1 MLRPERGIVMDSSS
15 GLDPHLTSS
24 TAGCRPDVDEHD
36 VPFARFQPYHFSTRQ
51 LARLLVLRGQI
62 QDSRAGAGR
71 YADDLLAAA

>member
-1 MLRPERGIVMDSSS
+1 MDSSS

-24 TAGCRPDVDEHD
+24 TAGDRYQDTDEHD

-62 QDSRAGAGR
+62 QDSRSGQGR
-71 YADDLLAAA
+71 YADDLGTGPR